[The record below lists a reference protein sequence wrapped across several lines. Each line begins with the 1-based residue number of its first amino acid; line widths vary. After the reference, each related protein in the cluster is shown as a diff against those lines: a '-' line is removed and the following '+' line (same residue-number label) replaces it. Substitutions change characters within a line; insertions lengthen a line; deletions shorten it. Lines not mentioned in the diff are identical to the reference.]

1 MGLFTWI
8 ATTAK
13 KSEAA
18 SLIQQY
24 FEVSKKIGIF
34 SGDPAAT
41 ANRLTEL
48 ACNRV
53 PQLPENYRGVVLAV
67 SVLAIVIT
75 EEDISLDARDQIA
88 IGLFSM
94 LRAAALQQH
103 KHSYQDQ
110 EMLVT
115 AYRAYAGFREIVP
128 DVPYAPSEVEPVV
141 KPAAKPTAK
150 HVAQTPRERERTMD
164 ELIKRM
170 QA

>member
-34 SGDPAAT
+34 SGDPAAI
-41 ANRLTEL
+41 ANSLTEL

-53 PQLPENYRGVVLAV
+53 PHLPEKYRGAVLAV
-67 SVLAIVIT
+67 GVLAIVIT
-75 EEDISLDARDQIA
+75 EEDISLDVRDQIA

-94 LRAAALQQH
+94 LKAAALQRH

-115 AYRAYAGFREIVP
+115 AYRAYEGFRELVP
-128 DVPYAPSEVEPVV
+128 DVPYEPNEIEPNV
-141 KPAAKPTAK
+141 KPAVKPNSK
-150 HVAQTPRERERTMD
+150 PVAQTPRERERIMD
-164 ELIKRM
+164 ELIQRM
-170 QA
+170 KA

>member
-53 PQLPENYRGVVLAV
+53 PYLPEKYRGAVLAV

-75 EEDISLDARDQIA
+75 EEDISLDDRDQIA

-94 LRAAALQQH
+94 IKAAALQQH

-115 AYRAYAGFREIVP
+115 AYRAYIDFREIVP
-128 DVPYAPSEVEPVV
+128 DAPYEPRKVEPISKSTV
-141 KPAAKPTAK
+141 KPVAKP
-150 HVAQTPRERERTMD
+150 VAQTSRERERTMD

-170 QA
+170 QT